1 MTPSPEPTAIALVQ
15 AAAVTVGIEIPS
27 ECLLGVA
34 EAFAEISAQSRLVM
48 DWEAADAIEPAGVF
62 QP

>member
-1 MTPSPEPTAIALVQ
+1 MTPSPEPTAIVLVQ
-15 AAAVTVGIEIPS
+15 AAAATVGIEIPP

-34 EAFAEISAQSRLVM
+34 ETFAEMSAQSRLVM
-48 DWEAADAIEPAGVF
+48 DFGAADATEPAGVF